1 MSALK
6 LKRRA
11 KDDIRDRAI
20 LVQVTPRGF
29 TTSRYDKSATKE
41 FESYAGAVDAGK
53 FVKDLFT
60 KEEMSEIMKVQ
71 GIARSIHYKYS
82 WQWIEGGLRIMST
95 AVWDDFS
102 KEINEAQDMLDK
114 AVRGVV
120 KRYDKLMNNAKRRLG
135 KKLFH
140 IEEFP
145 TKEELRDRFKILIR
159 TYPVPDKEDFRADIP
174 EDVIENFEDN
184 TREQYQKAVNE
195 MWGRFRSVLEHA
207 FEQLSKKEGKLFESV
222 VENIKSLTELLPRLN
237 IVEDAKLNELV
248 EMANNAFENVTI
260 EQLRENTGKRKRKAR
275 AAKEILD
282 KMADYLGG

>member
-1 MSALK
+1 
-6 LKRRA
+6 
-11 KDDIRDRAI
+11 
-20 LVQVTPRGF
+20 
-29 TTSRYDKSATKE
+29 
-41 FESYAGAVDAGK
+41 
-53 FVKDLFT
+53 
-60 KEEMSEIMKVQ
+60 MSEIMKVQ

-102 KEINEAQDMLDK
+102 KEINETQDMLDK

-120 KRYDKLMNNAKRRLG
+120 KRYDELMDNAKRRLG

-184 TREQYQKAVNE
+184 TKEQYQKAVNE